1 MLTYR
6 DEDSEIDQNVKNNN
20 FCKYCCFSSIF
31 CLLII
36 AVLLFTFG
44 LQSICFIPLINKLD
58 LCVKNNSSSTL
69 FQNNTNYTTWKNISN
84 YTTLKNISNYTTWKN
99 ISNYTALDNMTNS
112 TALDNM
118 TNSTIYQNNTSITI
132 TDKKEEDNNDPDLNK
147 RGQINITNTSNSFFI
162 NQAVTPETNIEQN
175 IKEKKDYGEAIGIS
189 IGSVCGLIL
198 LTGGV
203 VYGLKKGPPNIKEIC
218 TNRTASR
225 HNIIQLTDEE
235 LKFYQVKNPLQE
247 AIDNNQ
253 GGQFVE
259 AVNILKKAIE
269 KDRARDFKD
278 AISLYNKGIDIVIKC
293 LKTNFNSNDRFAIAK
308 KIDIYVQRVNY
319 ISNCMENEK
328 LIQDIKI

>member
-6 DEDSEIDQNVKNNN
+6 DEDLEMDQDVKNNN
-20 FCKYCCFSSIF
+20 LCKYCCFSSIF

-44 LQSICFIPLINKLD
+44 LQSICFIPLINKLE
-58 LCVKNNSSSTL
+58 LCVKNNS
-69 FQNNTNYTTWKNISN
+69 NNSALENITNFTALENITNFTALENITNFTALENITNY
-84 YTTLKNISNYTTWKN
+84 
-99 ISNYTALDNMTNS
+99 
-112 TALDNM
+112 
-118 TNSTIYQNNTSITI
+118 TIYQNNTN
-132 TDKKEEDNNDPDLNK
+132 KKEDNNPDLNK
-147 RGQINITNTSNSFFI
+147 RGQTNLTNASNSFFV
-162 NQAVTPETNIEQN
+162 NQAIIPETNIEQN
-175 IKEKKDYGEAIGIS
+175 GKEKKDYGEAIGIS

-198 LTGGV
+198 LTAGF
-203 VYGLKKGPPNIKEIC
+203 VYGLKKGPPNIKEFC

-225 HNIIQLTDEE
+225 HNTIQLTEEE

-269 KDRARDFKD
+269 KDRARDFKE

-293 LKTNFNSNDRFAIAK
+293 LKTNCNANDRFAIAK

-328 LIQDIKI
+328 LVQDIKI

>member
-20 FCKYCCFSSIF
+20 FCKYCCFSSVF

-44 LQSICFIPLINKLD
+44 LQSICFIPFINKLD
-58 LCVKNNSSSTL
+58 LCVKNNSSSTI
-69 FQNNTNYTTWKNISN
+69 FQNNTNSTALENRNSTFLENMTNYTILENMTN
-84 YTTLKNISNYTTWKN
+84 YTTLE
-99 ISNYTALDNMTNS
+99 
-112 TALDNM
+112 NM
-118 TNSTIYQNNTSITI
+118 TNSTIYQNNTNIKI
-132 TDKKEEDNNDPDLNK
+132 TDKKENNDDPDLNK
-147 RGQINITNTSNSFFI
+147 RGQTNLTNVSNSFFI
-162 NQAVTPETNIEQN
+162 NQAVIPETNIEQN
-175 IKEKKDYGEAIGIS
+175 SKEKKDYGEAIGIS

-225 HNIIQLTDEE
+225 HDIIQLTDEE

-269 KDRARDFKD
+269 KDRARDFKE

>member
-44 LQSICFIPLINKLD
+44 LQSICIVPLINNLD
-58 LCVKNNSSSTL
+58 LCVKKNSSSTI
-69 FQNNTNYTTWKNISN
+69 FQNNTNF
-84 YTTLKNISNYTTWKN
+84 
-99 ISNYTALDNMTNS
+99 TALENGNSTSLENMTNF
-112 TALDNM
+112 TILENM
-118 TNSTIYQNNTSITI
+118 TNYTSIENMTNYTSIENMTNYTIYQNNTN
-132 TDKKEEDNNDPDLNK
+132 KKEINNDPNLNK
-147 RGQINITNTSNSFFI
+147 RGQTNITNASNSLFI